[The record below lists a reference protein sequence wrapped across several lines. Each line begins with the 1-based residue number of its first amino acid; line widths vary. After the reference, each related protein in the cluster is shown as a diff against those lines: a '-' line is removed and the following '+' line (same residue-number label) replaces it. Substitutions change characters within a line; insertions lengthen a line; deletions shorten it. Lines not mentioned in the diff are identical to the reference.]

1 MLVRIV
7 GLGPGDPKLLT
18 IGALDALRAIGR
30 AVALLAPPDLTGYLS
45 SNGVEIVRDLVG
57 DAALLVRGST
67 DEIAQFV
74 QRVDPKS
81 GDLGVGVLGNPLS
94 DFAGLP
100 PLLRALETRGIATEI
115 VPGMPNATLSAS
127 IAMPLVPLP
136 PQSAHHSWDD
146 LVEIMAR
153 LRMGCPWDREQTH
166 RTLVPYLIEETY
178 EVVEA
183 IEADDLDAL
192 CEELGDLLLQ
202 IVFHSQLATETG
214 KFSVADVVD
223 ALSNKMV
230 RRHPHVFGDAVI
242 EDVDAQW
249 RNWEQ
254 LKATEKTG
262 QKRESRLDG
271 IPRHL
276 GALQRGQRMQEKAAR
291 VGFDWPDVSGILD
304 KLHEEMRELAEARR
318 NKQDDPHVREELGD
332 VFFTLVNLSRAL
344 GIDAETAVRQ
354 ANEKF
359 YQRFSFMERR
369 AAADGTSLSDL
380 TLDQLEELWQ
390 LAKSMA
396 ETSRGLG
403 SSRA

>member
-18 IGALDALRAIGR
+18 IGSLEALRAIGR
-30 AVALLAPPDLTGYLS
+30 CAALLAPPDLSNYLRE
-45 SNGVEIVRDLVG
+45 NGIEIVRGLV
-57 DAALLVRGST
+57 DDPALFVRGGIE
-67 DEIAQFV
+67 EIERFAE
-74 QRVDPKS
+74 RVEA
-81 GDLGVGVLGNPLS
+81 GGRDLGLGVLGNPLS

-100 PLLRALETRGIATEI
+100 PLLRMLERRSIETEI
-115 VPGMPNATLSAS
+115 VPGMPRATLSAS
-127 IAMPLVPLP
+127 ITMPLVPLP

-183 IEADDLDAL
+183 IESGDLDAL

-249 RNWEQ
+249 RNWEK
-254 LKATEKTG
+254 LKAQEKTG
-262 QKRESRLDG
+262 QKRKSRLDG
-271 IPRHL
+271 IPKEL
-276 GALQRGQRMQEKAAR
+276 GALQRGQRMQEKASR
-291 VGFDWPDVSGILD
+291 VGFDWPNVYGILD
-304 KLHEEMRELAEARR
+304 KLSEELRELAEARR
-318 NKQDDPHVREELGD
+318 EKQDDTRVREELGD
-332 VFFTLVNLSRAL
+332 ILFTLVNLSRAL
-344 GIDAETAVRQ
+344 GIDAEQAMRE

-359 YQRFSFMERR
+359 HKRFFFMEER
-369 AAADGTSLSDL
+369 AAADGKTLSDL
-380 TLDQLEELWQ
+380 SLDELEELWQ
-390 LAKSMA
+390 LAKTA
-396 ETSRGLG
+396 
-403 SSRA
+403 A